1 METSTSMEAGVGE
14 RKEARKE
21 RGIDCLMYSEFLVLA
36 LFLSDGMGDGV
47 RNCDFHV
54 TKY

>member
-1 METSTSMEAGVGE
+1 M
-14 RKEARKE
+14 
-21 RGIDCLMYSEFLVLA
+21 GIDFLNHSEFLVLA

-54 TKY
+54 TKH